1 MICWTP
7 ITLIARQMLIILHPL
22 CLFNVYDNCF
32 EFYTF
37 NTDGYPRVQQGG
49 GAWTGGYR
57 RTDAQRYHYAL
68 NAFKNPLNTGYPVQA
83 LSEPVNTISTTYNI
97 FSLSPNQQQDFEDV
111 DFSTL
116 TSPLGA
122 KSEEKILECEISN
135 I

>member
-1 MICWTP
+1 MKVS
-7 ITLIARQMLIILHPL
+7 L
-22 CLFNVYDNCF
+22 CIKCIQKSF
-32 EFYTF
+32 EYWV
-37 NTDGYPRVQQGG
+37 PC
-49 GAWTGGYR
+49 
-57 RTDAQRYHYAL
+57 AL

-83 LSEPVNTISTTYNI
+83 LSEPVNTISTTYNNI

-122 KSEEKILECEISN
+122 KSEEKILECEINN

>member
-1 MICWTP
+1 MDT
-7 ITLIARQMLIILHPL
+7 Q
-22 CLFNVYDNCF
+22 
-32 EFYTF
+32 
-37 NTDGYPRVQQGG
+37 GYSKEG
-49 GAWTGGYR
+49 GAWKGGYR
-57 RTDAQRYHYAL
+57 RTDAWRYHYAL

-97 FSLSPNQQQDFEDV
+97 FPSSPNQQQDFEDV

-122 KSEEKILECEISN
+122 KLEEKILECEINN

>member
-1 MICWTP
+1 MDT
-7 ITLIARQMLIILHPL
+7 Q
-22 CLFNVYDNCF
+22 
-32 EFYTF
+32 
-37 NTDGYPRVQQGG
+37 GYSKER

-57 RTDAQRYHYAL
+57 RTDAWRYHYAL

-83 LSEPVNTISTTYNI
+83 LSEPVNTISTTYNNI

-122 KSEEKILECEISN
+122 KSEEKILECEINN